1 MKNKIIFYII
11 VIISIIISFIYI
23 KYHYEKIIINNNKLT
38 QVSKTEESTQRKIK
52 IYYPITKYKKLNNE
66 IKKDINN
73 YYNDFIKS
81 TKNYNISRDMY
92 YTFYVLYDEYYYKDY
107 ISIVLY
113 IEQFLGGAH
122 PDHFIHTINYN
133 TINNEIINISNLIDI
148 NNNLLTELSVKSLEK
163 LKENPKFQNKYDE
176 QKSYDYFRARI
187 HCVNE

>member
-52 IYYPITKYKKLNNE
+52 IYYPITKHKKLNNE

-73 YYNDFIKS
+73 YYNDFIKL

-148 NNNLLTELSVKSLEK
+148 NKNLLT
-163 LKENPKFQNKYDE
+163 
-176 QKSYDYFRARI
+176 
-187 HCVNE
+187 